1 VPVILTETVG
11 ADCFNAA
18 LSAGQLV
25 TLDSISSVA
34 KSLGALTVCE
44 KLFDLA
50 TSPDKKFEVISRVV
64 TDKDAIR
71 ACLSFADDHRYENK
85 RCLPKIDQEDQ
96 ALNTQTLLEKEYG
109 ERNVW
114 PKPINLSTVL
124 LFKTNLNNGEPALL
138 VHFLY

>member
-1 VPVILTETVG
+1 MKNNESSILGLLLGLEQVEWCQVPVILTETVG

-18 LSAGQLV
+18 LSAGHPV

-50 TSPDKKFEVISRVV
+50 TLPDKKFEVISRVV

-71 ACLSFADDHRYENK
+71 ACLSFADDHR
-85 RCLPKIDQEDQ
+85 
-96 ALNTQTLLEKEYG
+96 
-109 ERNVW
+109 
-114 PKPINLSTVL
+114 
-124 LFKTNLNNGEPALL
+124 
-138 VHFLY
+138 